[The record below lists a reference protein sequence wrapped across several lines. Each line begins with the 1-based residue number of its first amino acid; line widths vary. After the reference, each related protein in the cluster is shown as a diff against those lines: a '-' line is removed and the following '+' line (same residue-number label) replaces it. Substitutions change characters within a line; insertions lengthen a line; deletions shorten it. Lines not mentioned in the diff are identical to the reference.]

1 MIAEQDFIL
10 HIRRMHRLNIP
21 GTVINLVRNL
31 PDYVR
36 IAEGDDNLT
45 TKLKALSG
53 NIPGDMHV
61 MSNGDAFL
69 VLPALAPA
77 EAEKLKSFLADII
90 APSGSPEERAK
101 TTVSYTLPG
110 EYPALREQANTYVE
124 LARSVEVMGPVR
136 QAEEALNAEDV
147 RGPLTAWSLSQ
158 VEQLLGVID
167 IKRYVHTQPG
177 YRQKAQGVWE
187 RRYIDFYVSISDL
200 QRERFPRLV
209 LNTPAR
215 LFLELCCTLDRK
227 LFQEL
232 SYQADNWKDKNISV
246 NMAAET
252 VLSSVFAQ
260 FCHVLPKDRRPNV
273 SFDIH
278 RSDLF
283 LNFST
288 TLNAMSVLKEE
299 GFRVGIDG
307 VTPSSLPYIHFER
320 FEVDY
325 YKVNIGHD
333 RLEEY
338 KKKPVLQ
345 ALEALDRDKIIFN
358 HCDSEEALRLG
369 QSLGVSTYQGW
380 LIDDV
385 ANAIVH

>member
-21 GTVINLVRNL
+21 GTVVNIVRNL
-31 PDYVR
+31 TDYSKTAAENPD
-36 IAEGDDNLT
+36 GD
-45 TKLKALSG
+45 KLKALSG
-53 NIPGDMHV
+53 NLPGDMHI
-61 MSNGDAFL
+61 MSNGDAFI
-69 VLPALAPA
+69 VLPKLSPPEVEKLRSLLADVVAPA
-77 EAEKLKSFLADII
+77 
-90 APSGSPEERAK
+90 GTPEEREKAA
-101 TTVSYTLPG
+101 VSYTLPG
-110 EYPALREQANTYVE
+110 DYTALREQANTYVE
-124 LARSVEVMGPVR
+124 LARAVEVMGPVR
-136 QAEEALNAEDV
+136 QAEEALQAGDV

-158 VEQLLGVID
+158 VEQLLNAID
-167 IKRYVHTQPG
+167 IKRYVHTQPV
-177 YRQKAQGVWE
+177 YQQMARGVWE
-187 RRYIDFYVSISDL
+187 RRYIDFYVSIADL

-209 LNTPAR
+209 LDTPAR

-232 SYQADNWKDKNISV
+232 SYQADNWKDRQISI

-260 FCHVLPKDRRPNV
+260 FCHVLPKERRPNV
-273 SFDIH
+273 AFDIH

-288 TLNAMSVLKEE
+288 TMNAITVLKEE

-307 VTPSSLPYIHFER
+307 ISPNALPYVHFER
-320 FEVDY
+320 FDVDY
-325 YKVNIGHD
+325 YKINVGRD
-333 RLEEY
+333 KLEDF
-338 KKKPVLQ
+338 KKKPVIEAM
-345 ALEALDRDKIIFN
+345 ALLNREKIIFN

-369 QSLGVSTYQGW
+369 QSLGVSMYQGW